1 MVIFRLFS
9 TIYNIMPIILS
20 IQIHS
25 FNSTLC
31 NKCMFVNLGKNII
44 TYTHTYIRYINIIHS
59 AMAINWINHITYAY
73 DQDRVKKMKY
83 IKSANIF
90 RYCVISC
97 GLGRNTCIAEANISR
112 SLRYA
117 TENRMNLRGTT
128 FGNFVV
134 TQYCWVQCI
143 KYVIKRGVITSYND
157 SQGDQV

>member
-9 TIYNIMPIILS
+9 TISNIMPIILS
-20 IQIHS
+20 IQINS

-31 NKCMFVNLGKNII
+31 NKCMCVNIGKNII
-44 TYTHTYIRYINIIHS
+44 TYTNTYIRYINSIHS
-59 AMAINWINHITYAY
+59 AMAINWINHITCAY

-97 GLGRNTCIAEANISR
+97 GRRRNTCIAEANISR
-112 SLRYA
+112 SLRYG
-117 TENRMNLRGTT
+117 TENRMSLRGTS

-134 TQYCWVQCI
+134 TPYCWVQCI
-143 KYVIKRGVITSYND
+143 KYMWLKGA
-157 SQGDQV
+157 